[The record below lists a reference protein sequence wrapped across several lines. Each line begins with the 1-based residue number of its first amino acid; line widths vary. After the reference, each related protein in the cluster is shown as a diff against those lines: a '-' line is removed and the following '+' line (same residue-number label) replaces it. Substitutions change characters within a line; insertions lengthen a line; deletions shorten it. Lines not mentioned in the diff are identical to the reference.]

1 MAAEI
6 TRRKFLAT
14 TATTAAAIAAASEV
28 SAFAPQPEPI
38 RVGLIGCG
46 GIMSSHVRRI
56 VARGLP
62 VEFTHLCDVDDHQPE
77 RRGIAKAIS
86 GFQKQAPKRTRN
98 FEEVLE
104 DKTVQAVIVATP
116 HHQHAP
122 IALPAMQ
129 AGKDIYLEKPGSHV
143 FSEGP
148 LYIAAAKKYNVVF
161 QHGSQMRS
169 SPVTESAGE
178 LLASGI
184 IGEVKMTK
192 AWNCQNREVRKPV
205 ADAQPPAGVDYDRW
219 LGPAPERPF
228 NENRFHQYWRVFRDY
243 GNGDIGDDGIHD
255 IDMARWGLGVTQH
268 PNRITAHGSTIAKQG
283 DRDYPD
289 NMMVAFHYD
298 DGKVLLYEDRLFT
311 PYGYRGFDS
320 GNTFY
325 GTEGYMIFSR
335 RGYYQVYL
343 GAKEKEGP
351 TVPREIRGGAGR
363 GYDEHMDNFLK
374 CVRTRETASCTPEI
388 AHLSCSLVHLGEIAF
403 RAQDVINFDPATE
416 TIQDNPSAAKL
427 LTKTYR
433 APYGLPTDL

>member
-1 MAAEI
+1 MAADLN
-6 TRRKFLAT
+6 RRSFLKT
-14 TATTAAAIAAASEV
+14 SATTAAAIAAASNA
-28 SAFAPQPEPI
+28 SAFAPQPQRL

-46 GIMSSHVRRI
+46 GIMSSHVRRM
-56 VARGLP
+56 VARELP
-62 VEFTHLCDVDDHQPE
+62 VEITHLCDVDDHQPE
-77 RRGIAKAIS
+77 RRGIAKALT
-86 GFQKQAPKRTRN
+86 GHQKQAPKRTRY
-98 FEEVLE
+98 FEEVLD
-104 DKTVQAVIVATP
+104 DKSVEAVIVATP

-122 IALPAMQ
+122 IAIPAMQ

-148 LYIAAAKKYNVVF
+148 LYIEAAKKYNVVF

-184 IGEVKMTK
+184 IGEVKITK
-192 AWNCQNREVRKPV
+192 AWNCQDRGARKP
-205 ADAQPPAGVDYDRW
+205 APDSSAPEGVDYDRW

-243 GNGDIGDDGIHD
+243 GNGDMGDDGIHD
-255 IDMARWGLGVTQH
+255 IDMARWGLGVTTH
-268 PNRITAHGSTIAKQG
+268 PNRVTAHGSTVALKG
-283 DRDYPD
+283 DREYPD

-298 DGKVLLYEDRLFT
+298 DGKTLLYEDRLFT

-320 GNTFY
+320 GNAFY

-343 GAKEKEGP
+343 GPKEKEGP
-351 TVPREIRGGAGR
+351 TVPPNIRGNAGR

-374 CVRTRETASCTPEI
+374 CVRTREATVCTPEI
-388 AHLSCSLVHLGEIAF
+388 AHLSCSLVHLGEIAY
-403 RAQDVINFDPATE
+403 RSQDVINFDPQSE
-416 TIQDNPSAAKL
+416 TIIDNPDASKM
-427 LTKTYR
+427 LTKAYR
-433 APYGLPTDL
+433 APYGLPAEV